1 MICVQEEI
9 IDIKCCGPI
18 ETVGFI
24 YGNTLLSISISGILN
39 GWIIIS
45 SFMCHKSPGFSPAGR
60 ILMFVS
66 YSPGTKGH
74 QSVV

>member
-24 YGNTLLSISISGILN
+24 YGNAMLSISISSILD

-45 SFMCHKSPGFSPAGR
+45 SFMRHKSLGFSPGGR
-60 ILMFVS
+60 LLMFVS
-66 YSPGTKGH
+66 YSQGNKGH
-74 QSVV
+74 QSVF